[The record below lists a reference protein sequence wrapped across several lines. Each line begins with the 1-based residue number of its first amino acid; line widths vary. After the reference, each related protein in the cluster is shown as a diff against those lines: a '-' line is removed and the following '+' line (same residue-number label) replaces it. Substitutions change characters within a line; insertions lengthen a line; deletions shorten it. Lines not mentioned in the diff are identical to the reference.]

1 MASSAF
7 VQALLSTKSVR
18 LTPRRSAA
26 ARMSDSCAEV
36 ARRLMRRSLLF
47 LDTVAANMSL
57 VLLCAHRMTISR
69 QNSGSLRRTIV
80 RQRGLRLIPEM
91 ALLEHLVINQAEMP
105 TEK

>member
-1 MASSAF
+1 
-7 VQALLSTKSVR
+7 
-18 LTPRRSAA
+18 
-26 ARMSDSCAEV
+26 
-36 ARRLMRRSLLF
+36 
-47 LDTVAANMSL
+47 
-57 VLLCAHRMTISR
+57 MTISR